1 MIYKVILKNFKSNLK
16 NYLLFFFGEVLS
28 VAMIFS
34 ILAIKDILLSWTPEG
49 VSDYYMLEDLVV
61 VVSLVV
67 LINVILMTVS
77 IRYYVKTRLKDYGMF
92 LIFGMRKR
100 MMLCAILLEFGAG
113 WLGSVIIGTG
123 IGYGIAMI
131 FKVVIAGFYSNAVY
145 SAVISIQ
152 TYQYSFIISA
162 VIMLLSV
169 MVICVIVEEKGI
181 SRFIVSEEPKE
192 RRVGGKGR
200 IIGTAMGIVLFA
212 GAILWFGLPSYR
224 LINSAGE
231 TTLAVCSAAVFL
243 ILTFGGSLVLDL
255 LKRKKR
261 SYYKNVLTLN
271 QFFHR
276 YSSNRMIVFLLFAI
290 QMSSLGNMAVKIT
303 DSLPVTFKDE
313 WYPYDYVWLGRQ
325 EDDKIARELVR
336 KYQGAE
342 KSVPVIRITTF
353 WDKED
358 YGISQDSYEKLT
370 GNVIHLSGKEAL
382 FVEQERLH
390 KIIGTEIVVGTDKRY
405 YPIHFGRRTGK
416 LNIELNVDAMNHYT
430 EDYAV
435 TEVRRES
442 IFGYTGNGWNEHVF
456 VFSNDFF
463 EKIWNDVRKD
473 PEEPE
478 WIMMMNVPE
487 ENQKEFV
494 KELERYIDKNGL
506 ANEAVF
512 PGENILNDM
521 SLVKEQK
528 QAENI
533 LQIIINM
540 FLMILLYVGSIFIM
554 GMKTFSELE
563 IFRRKYD
570 FLNSIGMQREELE
583 KSIGREILNVL
594 NLPLIVS
601 YVSGAIFIIRLF
613 VVRRMSAAEIATFM
627 KCYGI
632 IIIIYLLVQIFSAW
646 CMKCYLTRKV
656 MSGISH

>member
-1 MIYKVILKNFKSNLK
+1 MIYKVILKNFRSNLK

-131 FKVVIAGFYSNAVY
+131 FRVVIAGFYSNAVY

-243 ILTFGGSLVLDL
+243 ILTFGGSLVLDI

-325 EDDKIARELVR
+325 EDEKIARELAR
-336 KYQGAE
+336 KYQRVE

-353 WDKED
+353 LD
-358 YGISQDSYEKLT
+358 I
-370 GNVIHLSGKEAL
+370 
-382 FVEQERLH
+382 
-390 KIIGTEIVVGTDKRY
+390 
-405 YPIHFGRRTGK
+405 
-416 LNIELNVDAMNHYT
+416 
-430 EDYAV
+430 
-435 TEVRRES
+435 
-442 IFGYTGNGWNEHVF
+442 
-456 VFSNDFF
+456 
-463 EKIWNDVRKD
+463 
-473 PEEPE
+473 PE
-478 WIMMMNVPE
+478 MDGM
-487 ENQKEFV
+487 
-494 KELERYIDKNGL
+494 
-506 ANEAVF
+506 
-512 PGENILNDM
+512 
-521 SLVKEQK
+521 
-528 QAENI
+528 
-533 LQIIINM
+533 NM
-540 FLMILLYVGSIFIM
+540 FLYF
-554 GMKTFSELE
+554 
-563 IFRRKYD
+563 
-570 FLNSIGMQREELE
+570 
-583 KSIGREILNVL
+583 
-594 NLPLIVS
+594 
-601 YVSGAIFIIRLF
+601 
-613 VVRRMSAAEIATFM
+613 
-627 KCYGI
+627 
-632 IIIIYLLVQIFSAW
+632 
-646 CMKCYLTRKV
+646 
-656 MSGISH
+656 